1 MSASTLKTLDRNVAK
16 ARAKDSL
23 RAFAKLTHRVDGE
36 LRIISDPPLIVPV
49 EELAEGVRREAIEA
63 EIRGSMRSYRRTL
76 QRDRRHLLEGYRYVH
91 MARKVV
97 GVGSVGTRAWIA
109 LFLGRDD
116 QDPLFLQA
124 KEAEASVLEP
134 YVGGERLR
142 QPRPAGGGGP
152 ADDAGGERH
161 LPRLAAGVVGTRRR
175 NRATSTSASSGTRSS
190 RPVVEAMSPKM
201 LAIYGQACGWT
212 LARAHARTGDRVGIA
227 SYLGNSDSFD
237 RALHAFAE
245 AYADQ
250 NERDYRALAD
260 AVRDGRVAATT
271 GL

>member
-36 LRIISDPPLIVPV
+36 VRIISDPPLIVPV
-49 EELAEGVRREAIEA
+49 EELAEGVRKEAIEA
-63 EIRGSMRSYRRTL
+63 EIRGLMRSYRRTL

-134 YVGGERLR
+134 YVGTSDFANHGQRVVEGQRMMQAASDIFLGWQR
-142 QPRPAGGGGP
+142 VSSGLDGQPR
-152 ADDAGGERH
+152 DFYIRQLWDAKF
-161 LPRLAAGVVGTRRR
+161 
-175 NRATSTSASSGTRSS
+175 S
-190 RPVVEAMSPKM
+190 PVVEAMSPKM
-201 LAIYGQACGWT
+201 LAFYGQACGWT